1 MIFVMGATG
10 HIGSKIVT
18 HLLANGQEVRC
29 LARHF
34 PDKDAYEGAEL
45 IEGDANSVATVTD
58 CMRHCTAAFTMI
70 PPNMKAHEMRFS
82 QNKIGEVIGEA
93 IEESGIRKVVNLSSY
108 GADLNA
114 GTGPILALHDQE
126 LRLNELDADIVH
138 LRPVSFMENLLAGIP
153 AMVSMNRYYGIPSGE
168 TPIDLIAT
176 RDIAARAA
184 FLLINPTFKG
194 HTVEYLLGERTLTY
208 NEVIRA
214 LGEAVEKPDME
225 YMEAP
230 EQEIYNYL
238 VGAGMSEDVANNL
251 VELDRAIA
259 NGTIHATVT
268 RDKLNTTATSIEDF
282 ARTTFKNA
290 YQAAMEKDRM
300 HRTISYPPDEARM

>member
-34 PDKDAYEGAEL
+34 PNKEDFEGAEL

-70 PPNMKAHEMRFS
+70 PPDMKTHEMRFT
-82 QNKIGEVIGEA
+82 QNKLGEVIGEA
-93 IEESGIRKVVNLSSY
+93 IEESGVRKVVNLSSY
-108 GADLNA
+108 GADLEF

-126 LRLNELDADIVH
+126 LRLNQLDADIVH

-153 AMVSMNRYYGIPSGE
+153 AMVSMNRFYGIPSGE
-168 TPIDLIAT
+168 TPVDMIST

-184 FLLINPTFKG
+184 FLLINPSFRG
-194 HTVEYLLGERTLTY
+194 HTVEHLLGERTLTY

-225 YMEAP
+225 YVQVP
-230 EQEIYNYL
+230 EQEIHNYL
-238 VGAGMSEDVANNL
+238 IGAGISEDVARNL
-251 VELDRAIA
+251 IELDKAIA
-259 NGTIHATVT
+259 NGTLRATVQ

-290 YQAAMEKDRM
+290 YQAAMERDRV
-300 HRTISYPPDEARM
+300 HRTISYPSDEARM